1 MEIKTFKLNTEELKL
16 ALNNGSSALWTGIDA
31 PGFYSKTFFESTAI
45 KDFTKILD
53 AKDKVK
59 LAKLDAD
66 SIIQDDS
73 DSFSATDLTLNQK
86 QVTVAGKKVNLE
98 LPIRSLEQSFIS
110 TSLMP
115 GSNSMATT
123 GDFINYVVDFSAKLA
138 AQDIEKLT
146 WSTGS
151 TQNGLI
157 YQAKNDTGTTIVT
170 STTVTSSNVIAEM
183 TKIYNAIPASILHKP
198 DLVIYVSSSIYKA
211 YRVAF
216 STAAL
221 SSGVYNGDLAE
232 LSFMGVKVKEAQ
244 GMGTNNAFAACLS
257 NLYFVTDLVED
268 YKNLMVI
275 DYFQTSGNPVIRVV
289 SRFKFAV
296 SYVIPQEVVV
306 YG

>member
-1 MEIKTFKLNTEELKL
+1 MNITPFKLNTEELKL

-31 PGFYSKTFFESTAI
+31 PGFYSKAFFESTAV

-53 AKDKVK
+53 AKSKVK
-59 LAKLDAD
+59 LAKLDAA

-86 QVTVAGKKVNLE
+86 QVTVADKKINLE

-123 GDFINYVVDFSAKLA
+123 GDFINYTVDFAGKLA
-138 AQDIEKLT
+138 AQDIEKIT
-146 WSTGS
+146 WSTS
-151 TQNGLI
+151 TGLV
-157 YQAKNDTGTTIVT
+157 YQATGDTGTTKV
-170 STTVTSSNVIAEM
+170 SATTVTSSNVIAEL
-183 TKIYNAIPASILHKP
+183 TKVYNAIPASILHKQ

-221 SSGVYNGDLAE
+221 SSGVFNGDLGE
-232 LSFMGVKVKEAQ
+232 LSFMGITVREAQ
-244 GMGTNNAFAACLS
+244 GLGTNSMFAGCLS

-268 YKNLMVI
+268 YKNIMII
-275 DYFQTSGNPVIRVV
+275 DYYQTSGNPVIRFA

-296 SYVIPQEVVV
+296 SYVIAEEVVV
-306 YG
+306 YN